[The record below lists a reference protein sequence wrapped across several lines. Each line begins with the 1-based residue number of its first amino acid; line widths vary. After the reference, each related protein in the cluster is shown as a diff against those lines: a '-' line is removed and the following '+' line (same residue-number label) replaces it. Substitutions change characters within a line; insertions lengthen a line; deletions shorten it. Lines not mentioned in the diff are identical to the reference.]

1 MKRRK
6 NSPLIPAVLSSSSNS
21 RDEDVS
27 KKKDVDRK
35 WELIKEHLDKELL
48 DIKNA
53 CNMPLSK
60 WLQWDTED
68 PTMIYM
74 SSRKCQLRKLFREND
89 KRVLDVIELHKR
101 CPIKLE
107 DINLSDQLKRTIEN
121 LFMNPSNEMK
131 ESNVLMSMFP
141 PNNFPKDR
149 IGINNIKVSF
159 L

>member
-6 NSPLIPAVLSSSSNS
+6 NSPLIPAVLSSSSNT

-35 WELIKEHLDKELL
+35 WELIKELLDKELL

-74 SSRKCQLRKLFREND
+74 SSRKCQLRKSFREND

-107 DINLSDQLKRTIEN
+107 DINLSDQWKRTIEI

-131 ESNVLMSMFP
+131 ESNVLMPMFP

-149 IGINNIKVSF
+149 IGINNNNV
-159 L
+159 

>member
-1 MKRRK
+1 
-6 NSPLIPAVLSSSSNS
+6 
-21 RDEDVS
+21 
-27 KKKDVDRK
+27 
-35 WELIKEHLDKELL
+35 
-48 DIKNA
+48 
-53 CNMPLSK
+53 MPLSK

-74 SSRKCQLRKLFREND
+74 SSRKCQLRKSFREND

-107 DINLSDQLKRTIEN
+107 DINLSDQLKITIET

-141 PNNFPKDR
+141 PNNFSKDR
-149 IGINNIKVSF
+149 MGINNNNV
-159 L
+159 